1 MSVIRRGVVV
11 ALMTAALVLL
21 PAAGDGGPARATDE
35 PADTKDVP
43 SPRGALL
50 RSAAYPGWGQLAN
63 GKPFKAC
70 VIMAVEAYLA
80 GVALSAARSASDAGE
95 LAAAAVTPEEIARFE
110 ERRVRYEN
118 RRNGY
123 LWWLGA
129 AVLYSMLDAYVDAN
143 LTGVG
148 QDASKPPPVLV
159 EPVPGSDGGLMIG
172 VSVKF

>member
-1 MSVIRRGVVV
+1 MRVIRRGGVV
-11 ALMTAALVLL
+11 ALMTAALALL
-21 PAAGDGGPARATDE
+21 PAAGDGGLARATDE
-35 PADTKDVP
+35 PKDTVDAP

-63 GKPFKAC
+63 RKPYKAC
-70 VIMAVEAYLA
+70 VIMALETYLL
-80 GVALSAARSASDAGE
+80 GVALTAARSASDAAE
-95 LAAAAVTPEEIARFE
+95 L
-110 ERRVRYEN
+110 EN
-118 RRNGY
+118 RRNAY

-143 LTGVG
+143 LEGVG
-148 QDASKPPPVLV
+148 EDASRPPPVLV